1 MKLCESKFMNHL
13 TDYLFKVEDQLLVT
27 LQKRL
32 TQDDIVIVN
41 AGLHFVDR
49 PSKRLLGHSV
59 QRFVDSYWALSGK
72 APMLWWRVVGCQL
85 GGVPRV
91 AVCWVQSVTA
101 KPAIPLRGWG
111 GGGGGEA

>member
-1 MKLCESKFMNHL
+1 MNHL

-49 PSKRLLGHSV
+49 PSK
-59 QRFVDSYWALSGK
+59 DYWGI
-72 APMLWWRVVGCQL
+72 
-85 GGVPRV
+85 
-91 AVCWVQSVTA
+91 QSSA
-101 KPAIPLRGWG
+101 
-111 GGGGGEA
+111 